1 MPMGLYILH
10 LHLHGLFRGHD
21 LELGRDADTG
31 GQTNYVLELAKA
43 LGQHSEVDRLE
54 VITRC
59 IEDRRVSPEYAVHR
73 ESLTSKA
80 SVLRLPFGP
89 RRYLRKELLWPNLDQ
104 LVDAL
109 VLHITRQQRRPDWI
123 HAHYADAGWVGAQ
136 IQQRLG
142 IPLVFT
148 GHSLGREKQRR
159 LLEIGQNPEQVN
171 HRYAME
177 RRIGAEEEALAAAS
191 MVVTSTRQEIRVQY
205 ERYSHFHPEMAEV
218 IPPGVDTTSF
228 YPQASHPGEDS
239 EIADLFRPFLRE
251 PDRPCLLAVCRPD
264 RRKNIPALIDAFG
277 SSPLLREKA
286 NLLLVLGNREGFHP
300 LERSQREEWHHV
312 LEAIDRQDLYG
323 QVAYPKHH
331 SRSQVP
337 AIYRWAAA
345 RRGVFVNPALTEPFG
360 LTLIEAA
367 ACGLPVVAT
376 NDGGPIDILGRCRN
390 GLLVDVS
397 SSEALR
403 TTLEK
408 ALAADAPWD
417 QWRQQGL
424 EAVQQAYSWEAHASR
439 YLKVARPLCAAAQL
453 ESTANLKANSLRGR
467 VSAPTRLRQARPAGQ
482 SHAHAPHGPR
492 FWLTKQQ

>member
-1 MPMGLYILH
+1 MGLYVLH
-10 LHLHGLFRGHD
+10 LHLHGLLRGHD

-43 LGQHSEVDRLE
+43 LGQQSEVDRLE

-59 IEDRRVSPEYAVHR
+59 IEDRRVSADYAVHR
-73 ESLTSKA
+73 ESLSSKA
-80 SVLRLPFGP
+80 SILRLPFGP
-89 RRYLRKELLWPNLDQ
+89 RRYMRKELLWPHLEE
-104 LVDAL
+104 LADAL

-136 IQQRLG
+136 VQQRLG

-171 HRYAME
+171 QRYAME
-177 RRIGAEEEALAAAS
+177 RRIGAEENALAAAS
-191 MVVTSTRQEIRVQY
+191 LVVTSTRQEIRVQY
-205 ERYSHFHPEMAEV
+205 DRYRYFHPDLAEV
-218 IPPGVDTTSF
+218 IPPGVDINCFQPNRT
-228 YPQASHPGEDS
+228 AEEDTVIS
-239 EIADLFRPFLRE
+239 GLMQPFLRE
-251 PDRPCLLAVCRPD
+251 PDRPCLLALSRPD

-277 SSPLLREKA
+277 SSPYLREHC
-286 NLLLVLGNREGFHP
+286 NLLLVLGNRDGFHQ
-300 LERSQREEWHHV
+300 LERSQREEWQHV
-312 LEAIDRQDLYG
+312 IEAIDRQNLYG

-331 SRSQVP
+331 SRDQVP
-337 AIYRWAAA
+337 AIYRWAAS

-367 ACGLPVVAT
+367 GCGLPVVAT

-397 SSEALR
+397 SSGCLR
-403 TTLEK
+403 TTLEQ
-408 ALAADAPWD
+408 AMAIDAPWD

-424 EAVQQAYSWEAHASR
+424 EAVSEAYSWSAHASR
-439 YLKVARPLCAAAQL
+439 YLQVARPLCAAALL
-453 ESTANLKANSLRGR
+453 ESANLKPNSRR
-467 VSAPTRLRQARPAGQ
+467 RRISAPARLRQIPAAGQ
-482 SHAHAPHGPR
+482 GYAHTAQGPR
-492 FWLTKQQ
+492 FRLSK

>member
-1 MPMGLYILH
+1 
-10 LHLHGLFRGHD
+10 
-21 LELGRDADTG
+21 
-31 GQTNYVLELAKA
+31 
-43 LGQHSEVDRLE
+43 
-54 VITRC
+54 
-59 IEDRRVSPEYAVHR
+59 
-73 ESLTSKA
+73 
-80 SVLRLPFGP
+80 
-89 RRYLRKELLWPNLDQ
+89 
-104 LVDAL
+104 
-109 VLHITRQQRRPDWI
+109 
-123 HAHYADAGWVGAQ
+123 
-136 IQQRLG
+136 
-142 IPLVFT
+142 
-148 GHSLGREKQRR
+148 
-159 LLEIGQNPEQVN
+159 
-171 HRYAME
+171 
-177 RRIGAEEEALAAAS
+177 
-191 MVVTSTRQEIRVQY
+191 
-205 ERYSHFHPEMAEV
+205 MAEV

-228 YPQASHPGEDS
+228 HPQASHPGEDS

-251 PDRPCLLAVCRPD
+251 PDRPCFLAVCRPD

>member
-31 GQTNYVLELAKA
+31 GQTNYVLELARA

-171 HRYAME
+171 QRYAME

-191 MVVTSTRQEIRVQY
+191 LVVTSTRQEIRVQY

-228 YPQASHPGEDS
+228 QPQASHSGEDG
-239 EIADLFRPFLRE
+239 EIAELFSPFLRE
-251 PDRPCLLAVCRPD
+251 PDRPCFLAVCRPD

-286 NLLLVLGNREGFHP
+286 NLLLVLGNREGFHS

-376 NDGGPIDILGRCRN
+376 NDGGPIDILSRCRN
-390 GLLVDVS
+390 GL
-397 SSEALR
+397 
-403 TTLEK
+403 
-408 ALAADAPWD
+408 
-417 QWRQQGL
+417 
-424 EAVQQAYSWEAHASR
+424 
-439 YLKVARPLCAAAQL
+439 
-453 ESTANLKANSLRGR
+453 
-467 VSAPTRLRQARPAGQ
+467 
-482 SHAHAPHGPR
+482 
-492 FWLTKQQ
+492 

>member
-1 MPMGLYILH
+1 MGLYVLH
-10 LHLHGLFRGHD
+10 LHLHGLLRGHD

-43 LGQHSEVDRLE
+43 LGHHSDVDRLE

-59 IEDRRVSPEYAVHR
+59 IEDRRVSADYAVHR
-73 ESLTSKA
+73 ESLSTKA
-80 SVLRLPFGP
+80 SILRLPFGP
-89 RRYLRKELLWPNLDQ
+89 RRYLRKELLWSHLEE

-136 IQQRLG
+136 VQQRLG

-159 LLEIGQNPEQVN
+159 LLDIGQNPEQVN
-171 HRYAME
+171 QRYAME
-177 RRIGAEEEALAAAS
+177 RRIGAEEDALAAAS
-191 MVVTSTRQEIRVQY
+191 LVVTSTRQEVRVQY
-205 ERYSHFHPEMAEV
+205 DRYRHFHPDLAEV
-218 IPPGVDTTSF
+218 IPPGVDIACFQPEGS
-228 YPQASHPGEDS
+228 AEED
-239 EIADLFRPFLRE
+239 ADISALMQPFLRH
-251 PDRPCLLAVCRPD
+251 PDRPCLLALSRPD

-277 SSPLLREKA
+277 SSPTLREQA
-286 NLLLVLGNREGFHP
+286 NLVLVLGNRDGFHQ
-300 LERSQREEWHHV
+300 LERSQREEWQHV
-312 LEAIDRQDLYG
+312 VEAIDRQNLYG

-331 SRSQVP
+331 SRDQVP
-337 AIYRWAAA
+337 AIYRWAAS

-367 ACGLPVVAT
+367 GCGLPIVAT

-397 SSEALR
+397 SSECLR
-403 TTLEK
+403 TTLEQ
-408 ALAADAPWD
+408 AMAADAPWD

-424 EAVQQAYSWEAHASR
+424 EAVSEAYSWSAHAAR
-439 YLKVARPLCAAAQL
+439 YLQVARPLCAAALL
-453 ESTANLKANSLRGR
+453 ESANLKPHSRR
-467 VSAPTRLRQARPAGQ
+467 RRISAPARFRQVLATSQGY
-482 SHAHAPHGPR
+482 AHAPQGPR
-492 FWLTKQQ
+492 FRLSK